1 MQYAACIKKSSGN
14 TCLHFI
20 ITAFFTHQLAK
31 AEKEMDQMFTKAYDN
46 QYTQNK
52 EVFKQLYNSFKRFY
66 SGEDMDISRVIHQ
79 V

>member
-1 MQYAACIKKSSGN
+1 
-14 TCLHFI
+14 
-20 ITAFFTHQLAK
+20 
-31 AEKEMDQMFTKAYDN
+31 MDQMFTKAYDN

-79 V
+79 VWPYFSQDQPSLGVYLWGILY